1 MADIFQTVDSALSSL
16 NSLSGSS
23 YPLPNVLS
31 SYPTYNYI
39 LGLGVLTK
47 DELENPD
54 TTYMKGKP
62 ITLICKSAGSDPNN
76 RVNTK
81 FGKFDFFVERLTLD
95 SVIAF
100 SGSRNTNVTK
110 FEFDVVEPYSLGLFM
125 LAVQQAAFDA
135 GFQNWRSAPFIF
147 TIEFRGNTQAG
158 TMLNIPGTTRY
169 IPFKWGDLSVKATE
183 AGTKYTCSASA
194 WTTQAQTTRNAE
206 MPSDT
211 AVQGKTVQEVLQT
224 GENSL
229 QAIVNRRLKQYKED
243 KIVDV
248 PDEIL
253 ILFPKD
259 KSSSSSTGAGASIE
273 STATATINT
282 TTGMPGTGTG
292 IEKKLGVT
300 RSTESGNLIQSNSTI
315 NEIGASDMGFN
326 LERKAD
332 APISN
337 ENVVYNTESNV
348 YVRGDNNAD
357 PKLGNFKF
365 SQDTDIIAAINQ
377 VLLSSDYAK
386 KAMDDANVDAETG
399 MRKLWIID
407 PQVYVIDPNANL
419 SQTGTPP
426 LLRVYRI
433 MPYGVHPSKSAPPN
447 TKVKGLDSI
456 KKNIAKQY
464 DYIYTGKNTEVLQFD
479 LDFKIAFSTP
489 MPADN
494 FRRSQDSQ
502 LLEKW
507 GVGDLVPSGIG
518 GRIISFLESL
528 FSGGNPLKTLGTD
541 PTQVEYSKTRN
552 ATDGNGGGGLDTA
565 AHTATRHFFDAAT
578 SALDM
583 KVLNLQILGDP
594 YWISQ
599 SGVGNYSAVGTS
611 NKDVNSDKT
620 VDHQSSEVDVLVE
633 FKTPIDIKQSTGMY
647 DFGGGGTFY
656 PVIQFSGLYQVTNVV
671 SEFRQGRFT
680 QTLKGNRRPQQ
691 ENPKETALSSVVKFF
706 TDLFA

>member
-1 MADIFQTVDSALSSL
+1 MTNVFQSVESAMSSL
-16 NSLSGSS
+16 NNITGGS
-23 YPLPNVLS
+23 YPIDNVLS
-31 SYPTYNYI
+31 KFPTYDYI

-47 DELENPD
+47 NELENPD
-54 TTYMKGKP
+54 ATYMKGSP

-81 FGKFDFFVERLTLD
+81 FGKFDFFIERLTMD

-110 FEFDVVEPYSLGLFM
+110 FEFDIVEPYSLGLFM

-135 GFQNWRSAPFIF
+135 GFQNWRSAPYIL

-158 TMLNIPGTTRY
+158 TLMNIPNTTRY
-169 IPFKWGDLSVKATE
+169 IPFKWGDISVKASE
-183 AGTKYTCSASA
+183 AGTKYSCSGSA
-194 WTTQAQTTRNAE
+194 WSTQAQTSRNAE
-206 MPSDT
+206 LPSDT
-211 AVQGKTVQEVLQT
+211 SIQGTTVQEVLQT

-229 QAIVNRRLKQYKED
+229 QAIVNRRLKQFKED

-259 KSSSSSTGAGASIE
+259 KASSKSPTSTNTLESTGSATV
-273 STATATINT
+273 STKTGGPG
-282 TTGMPGTGTG
+282 TTGGV
-292 IEKKLGVT
+292 EKKLGVT
-300 RSTESGNLIQSNSTI
+300 RSNETGNLIQSKNDV
-315 NEIGASDMGFN
+315 NEIGSADMGFDLN
-326 LERKAD
+326 RKAD
-332 APISN
+332 APISKD
-337 ENVVYNTESNV
+337 NVVYNTDSGV
-348 YVRGDNNAD
+348 YVRGNNNAD

-365 SQDTDIIAAINQ
+365 SQDTDIVAAINQ
-377 VLLSSDYAK
+377 VLLSSDFAK
-386 KAMDDANVDAETG
+386 KAMDDSNVDAESG

-407 PQVYVIDPNANL
+407 PQVYVIDPDANL

-447 TKVKGLDSI
+447 TNLKGLGNI
-456 KKNIAKQY
+456 KKTVAKQY

-479 LDFKIAFSTP
+479 LDFKVSFSTQ

-494 FRRSQDSQ
+494 FRRTQDSQ

-507 GVGDLVPSGIG
+507 GVGDVFKTSQ
-518 GRIISFLESL
+518 RVVSFLESL
-528 FSGGNPLKTLGTD
+528 FTGGNPLKDLGTD
-541 PTQVEYSKTRN
+541 PTQVDYTKTRN
-552 ATDGNGGGGLDTA
+552 STDGNGGGGLDTA
-565 AHTATRHFFDAAT
+565 AHTATRTFFDAAT
-578 SALDM
+578 NANDM
-583 KVLNLQILGDP
+583 KILNLQIIGDP

-599 SGVGNYSAVGTS
+599 SGIGNYSSVGTS
-611 NKDVNSDKT
+611 NKDVNGDGT
-620 VDHQSSEVDVLVE
+620 VDYQSSEVDVLVN
-633 FKTPIDIKQSTGMY
+633 FKTPVDIKQATGMY
-647 DFGGGGTFY
+647 DFGNGGVFQ
-656 PVIQFSGLYQVTNVV
+656 PVIQFSGLYQVTQVT

-691 ENPKETALSSVVKFF
+691 ENPKESSLSSVVKFF
-706 TDLFA
+706 TDLFS